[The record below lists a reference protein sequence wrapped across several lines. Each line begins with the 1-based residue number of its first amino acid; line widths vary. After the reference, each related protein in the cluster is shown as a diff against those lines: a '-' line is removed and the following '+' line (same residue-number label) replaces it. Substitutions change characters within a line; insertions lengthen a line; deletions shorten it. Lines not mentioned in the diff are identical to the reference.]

1 MPCAIAGEG
10 KVKLAPVANDP
21 ATVRTS
27 RRLMAA
33 PFVERGDF
41 DTPRKWAV
49 VAEPQGGRFARKQ
62 VSTPRSGARLLRCGI
77 SIPPKSAQG
86 SFASDGYFA
95 CGDRMSASLP

>member
-86 SFASDGYFA
+86 QSRRFHDVR
-95 CGDRMSASLP
+95 DMSGLP